1 MDSDGKTRLFE
12 LALSLRLIGKMMSV
26 DRLAEL
32 SHKDSETV
40 SLMEDAVRL
49 LPLATGRMLVDL
61 LDEEGMDFSSLRSQV
76 WDPRSFR
83 QAADAVER
91 VAEEAPSSVHD
102 SFHRLPESRW
112 PQEAIK
118 SLGLFAIGV
127 RARGVDQVKFPGG
140 SAVVSDV
147 RIRPDQLLF
156 LRDVLSGWHRA
167 YASSSSSVPG
177 EAVGAVTSLS
187 PRSRNLNFSLV
198 SSKVSPERAV
208 VASQTLSID
217 DHQLLNESDQMKLRH
232 LVVIGVHLV
241 SKLLQTPFAQRFFR
255 QICFVGSVHAT
266 SFVFPNQ
273 VEVSPRDGVAPVVEA
288 LLCALDASFGDW
300 KVFASAESGPL
311 GALSESISAHTGRP
325 KTTAFHGFLLE
336 YLQILW
342 SQEGL
347 VPIER
352 GSMSI
357 DIGFMKKKVPLLL
370 DILLDEQR
378 STLRRWSEDRFSDQ
392 IEGFLSSGLGAAGV
406 ISVPAL
412 LPKIC

>member
-1 MDSDGKTRLFE
+1 MDSDGKIRLLE
-12 LALSLRLIGKMMSV
+12 LALSLRLIGKMLSV
-26 DRLAEL
+26 DRLEEL
-32 SHKDSETV
+32 RHKDGETI

-61 LDEEGMDFSSLRSQV
+61 LDEEGMDFSRLRSQI

-83 QAADAVER
+83 QAADAVEK
-91 VAEEAPSSVHD
+91 VAEEAPPSVHD

-127 RARGVDQVKFPGG
+127 RARGMDQVKFPGG

-147 RIRPDQLLF
+147 RIRPDQLIF
-156 LRDVLSGWHRA
+156 LRDTLSGWHRA

-177 EAVGAVTSLS
+177 EKIGAVTSIS
-187 PRSRNLNFSLV
+187 PRSSESNFSSLFL
-198 SSKVSPERAV
+198 KISPERAL

-217 DHQLLNESDQMKLRH
+217 DHQLPNDSERERVRH
-232 LVVIGVHLV
+232 LIVIGAHLV
-241 SKLLQTPFAQRFFR
+241 SKLLQAPFSQRFFR
-255 QICFVGSVHAT
+255 QICFVGGGRT

-273 VEVSPRDGVAPVVEA
+273 IEVSPKEGVSSVVGA
-288 LLCALDASFGDW
+288 ILCALDASFGGW
-300 KVFASAESGPL
+300 VTFSSSESGPL
-311 GALSESISAHTGRP
+311 GALSESIAAHTGKP
-325 KTTAFHGFLLE
+325 KTAALHCFLLE

-347 VPIER
+347 VPIDR

-378 STLRRWSEDRFSDQ
+378 STLSRWSEEKFSDR
-392 IEGFLSSGLGAAGV
+392 IEGLLSSGLGAAGV